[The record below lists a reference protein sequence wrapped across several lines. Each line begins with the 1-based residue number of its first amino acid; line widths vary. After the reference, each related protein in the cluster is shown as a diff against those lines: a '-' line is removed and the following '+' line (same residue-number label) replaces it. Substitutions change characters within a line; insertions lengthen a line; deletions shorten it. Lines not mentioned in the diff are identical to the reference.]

1 MTTLGNVHLFDR
13 WHRSFVVTFYRRPMS
28 SRWSYVL
35 IMMMINDYVD
45 FLTYCFFFKLPY
57 TWSNT
62 EVGIKL
68 KISNH
73 KKTDSPDSI
82 VLAPTTLTNF
92 FLNNLTGLH
101 LFYKS
106 VSVIDDTDGY
116 HQLIP
121 IGVLGKAYQ
130 WVSTDDTSKI
140 LGVRQHYYCL

>member
-1 MTTLGNVHLFDR
+1 M
-13 WHRSFVVTFYRRPMS
+13 
-28 SRWSYVL
+28 
-35 IMMMINDYVD
+35 
-45 FLTYCFFFKLPY
+45 
-57 TWSNT
+57 
-62 EVGIKL
+62 GIKL

-73 KKTDSPDSI
+73 KKTDNPDSI

-101 LFYKS
+101 LFCKS

-130 WVSTDDTSKI
+130 WVSTDDTTKI
-140 LGVRQHYYCL
+140 LGVRQHYYWRRFICFLTHFTYDHDYYTLIHLTV